1 MKIPEIFATGQEVDT
16 QTIREHAHA
25 RFQELSMLVSSNPDW
40 TVVSVALNIPGSI
53 KTNQLIQDFFQN
65 GVKRFE
71 NSLIARD
78 LLSNVSC
85 RMIYRQLVLN
95 AAILLKEIH
104 S

>member
-16 QTIREHAHA
+16 QAIREHGQA

-65 GVKRFE
+65 GVK
-71 NSLIARD
+71 SLKI
-78 LLSNVSC
+78 V
-85 RMIYRQLVLN
+85 
-95 AAILLKEIH
+95 
-104 S
+104 